1 MSTDPR
7 HELGRRGEGLAAKF
21 LRKKGYRIVDRNV
34 RTPYG
39 EIDLIARQGKT
50 LVFVEVKARSD
61 LSFGRP
67 EEAVGP
73 VKRRRLIR
81 SARHWLAQN
90 GSSDAPARFDVV
102 SVLEA
107 GSKTTLEVL
116 PNAFDI
122 GAE

>member
-1 MSTDPR
+1 MADPR
-7 HELGRRGEGLAAKF
+7 HELGRRGEDLAVKF

-39 EIDLIARQGKT
+39 EIDLIARQGET
-50 LVFVEVKARSD
+50 MVFVEVKARSD

-73 VKRRRLIR
+73 TKRRRLIR

-90 GSSDAPARFDVV
+90 GPPDASARFDVV

-107 GSKTTLEVL
+107 GSKTSLEVL
-116 PNAFDI
+116 PNAFDL